1 MVLTILE
8 HVDNCHSMDNGETI
22 AKLIKTHLDHNQSVQ
37 ISFKGVDL
45 VSSSFINTSL
55 IALLDSYS
63 FDTIRSKIN
72 FINTTRF
79 INELIKSRF
88 QSANRSQSSPPEYVS
103 S

>member
-1 MVLTILE
+1 M
-8 HVDNCHSMDNGETI
+8 
-22 AKLIKTHLDHNQSVQ
+22 IKSHLDHDQAVQ

-55 IALLDSYS
+55 IALLDNYS

-72 FINTTRF
+72 FINTTRY
-79 INELIKSRF
+79 INDLIKSRF
-88 QSANRSQSSPPEYVS
+88 QFAIRSQSSPPEYVS